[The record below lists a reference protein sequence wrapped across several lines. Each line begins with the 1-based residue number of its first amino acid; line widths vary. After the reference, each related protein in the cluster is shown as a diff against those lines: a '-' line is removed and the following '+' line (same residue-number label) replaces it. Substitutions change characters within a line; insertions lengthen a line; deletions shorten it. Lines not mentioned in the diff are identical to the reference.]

1 MTLALGD
8 NRDEQ
13 AAAVAKIQAI
23 QRGRS
28 TRAKKQEAVQ
38 ASSEPAASIDLEQL
52 RLQARK
58 RVSQANAEG
67 TLDEAVKVAQ
77 KLRESEL
84 EDLRRRCKK
93 TLGAVSE
100 AQAVKVAQNLR
111 VTQLEDL
118 RQRSKQALEAVSQAS
133 PAIELDKDEVERC
146 KTNAREAILKASQDG
161 LLDPQAKKQAGIGS
175 CISGKP

>member
-58 RVSQANAEG
+58 RVSQ
-67 TLDEAVKVAQ
+67 

-118 RQRSKQALEAVSQAS
+118 RQRSKRALEAVSQA
-133 PAIELDKDEVERC
+133 
-146 KTNAREAILKASQDG
+146 Q
-161 LLDPQAKKQAGIGS
+161 
-175 CISGKP
+175 